1 MVSIETISPFR
12 RAVHPQAGVTGPVGR
27 ASVGDVTQL
36 KLDTFLPYRL
46 SVVSNRVSAAIA
58 TAYDRL
64 FALKIP
70 EWRLI
75 AVIAE
80 GQPITQQAVGVATRM
95 DKVTVSR
102 AAQAL
107 VERGLIARQPNMGD
121 KRSHLLALTAGDQA
135 STIVFSPTT
144 APIDPMMKNG
154 SMQKIAQGSPPISA
168 VPVTT
173 PSGSPVSRRVFSS
186 LPA

>member
-1 MVSIETISPFR
+1 MS
-12 RAVHPQAGVTGPVGR
+12 
-27 ASVGDVTQL
+27 DL
-36 KLDTFLPYRL
+36 KLDQFLPYRL

-80 GQPITQQAVGVATRM
+80 GPGITQQALGVATRM

-107 VERGLIARQPNMGD
+107 VERGLVQRTPNSGD
-121 KRSHLLALTAGDQA
+121 KRSHLLALTATGRALYEQVAPKALELEAKILEQLDTDERAVLSAMLDRIEAAA
-135 STIVFSPTT
+135 SSV
-144 APIDPMMKNG
+144 APEGAGAD
-154 SMQKIAQGSPPISA
+154 
-168 VPVTT
+168 
-173 PSGSPVSRRVFSS
+173 
-186 LPA
+186 